1 MCMQSLDSG
10 LCWIVES
17 ILMTTSVWKS
27 CWPLCCMPV
36 QVERSVALLN
46 SLGNEKQRWEA
57 GSETFKQ
64 QMATIIGDV
73 LLSAAFMAYA
83 GNLDVPSYQ
92 IVLLGFEWCWLLWRG
107 WHLRQKLPLLW
118 RGWLLR
124 QKLPLLHFSFRA
136 FESKG
141 CRVSFPRRWLCDP
154 LS

>member
-1 MCMQSLDSG
+1 
-10 LCWIVES
+10 
-17 ILMTTSVWKS
+17 
-27 CWPLCCMPV
+27 MPV

-92 IVLLGFEWCWLLWRG
+92 IVLLGFE
-107 WHLRQKLPLLW
+107 
-118 RGWLLR
+118 
-124 QKLPLLHFSFRA
+124 
-136 FESKG
+136 
-141 CRVSFPRRWLCDP
+141 
-154 LS
+154 